1 MERMTDRQARLID
14 IAGVTDVGL
23 KRRHNEDSYLAA
35 PDLGLVVVAD
45 GMGGHDKGEVAS
57 RLAVDAMS
65 SHMLLRCGDIDA
77 HSRDGLRRQLD
88 LLRDAVAAANRRVF
102 EENAAQG
109 YPEGAGMGTT
119 IVGFYLLHPADHVG
133 VFHVGDSR
141 LYRFR
146 DDSLDQLTRD
156 HTLYQ
161 DWLDNGQ
168 VGSAPRRNIILR
180 ALGPWPQ
187 VDAEVSLHRV
197 LSGDI
202 LLACSDGLTGLVAPA
217 TIAEVLRDT
226 MASGGSLAEA
236 GDQLVE
242 LAKLGGGDDNITVV
256 LARCR

>member
-1 MERMTDRQARLID
+1 MTDRQARLID

-57 RLAVDAMS
+57 RLAVETMAGHVLMHAADVATE
-65 SHMLLRCGDIDA
+65 
-77 HSRDGLRRQLD
+77 SRDGLRRQLD
-88 LLRDAVAAANRRVF
+88 FLRDAVAAANLRVF

-168 VGSAPRRNIILR
+168 MGNAPRRNIILR

-187 VDAEVSLHRV
+187 VEVEVSLHRV

-202 LLACSDGLTGLVAPA
+202 LLACSDGLTGLVPPA
-217 TIAEVLRDT
+217 TIAEVLSQAT
-226 MASGGSLAEA
+226 A
-236 GDQLVE
+236 GDLAAAGAELVD
-242 LAKLGGGDDNITVV
+242 LAKAAGGDDNITVV